1 MSIAAWEKVDD
12 HPGYRG
18 MCEAMVERAGL
29 TAGCRVLDVGT
40 GTGIVPSVIEKCC
53 PAGIAVTALD
63 PDEGMLAFT
72 RANRRTVDATYRC
85 GFEEMTDV
93 VPERGFD
100 RVFAANSLHLA
111 ESIADAVR
119 SVATMLAP
127 GGLFVMLSGYFDGA
141 VSARA
146 VPVYA
151 KVLRGAMKRMAH
163 AGVTGVRLDRVAA
176 ERLQFRR
183 VDLRSWLG
191 AAGFTTL
198 AEEVL
203 ALSFDQELAEATVGS
218 EMFASGV
225 FTGVDPEVAGP
236 ALIESV
242 REVAAKTDLADV
254 RRDYLLVV
262 ARLDDGRTQ
271 GRENER

>member
-1 MSIAAWEKVDD
+1 MSIARWEKVDD

-18 MCEAMVERAGL
+18 MCEVMVKRAEL

-40 GTGIVPSVIEKCC
+40 GTGIVPSVIEEHG
-53 PAGIAVTALD
+53 PAGVAVTALD

-72 RANRRTVDATYRC
+72 RAHRKTVHATYRC
-85 GFEEMTDV
+85 GFEEMTGV

-111 ESIADAVR
+111 ESVPDAVR
-119 SVATMLAP
+119 SVAAMLAP
-127 GGLFVMLSGYFDGA
+127 GGLFALLSGYFDGA
-141 VSARA
+141 VSASA

-151 KVLRGAMKRMAH
+151 KVLRGAMKRMAR
-163 AGVTGVRLDRVAA
+163 AGVTGVRLDRFAA
-176 ERLQFRR
+176 GRLQLNRA
-183 VDLRSWLG
+183 DLRSWLG

-242 REVAAKTDLADV
+242 REVASKVDLAGV

-262 ARLDDGRTQ
+262 ARRDGGQTQ
-271 GRENER
+271 GQENGR